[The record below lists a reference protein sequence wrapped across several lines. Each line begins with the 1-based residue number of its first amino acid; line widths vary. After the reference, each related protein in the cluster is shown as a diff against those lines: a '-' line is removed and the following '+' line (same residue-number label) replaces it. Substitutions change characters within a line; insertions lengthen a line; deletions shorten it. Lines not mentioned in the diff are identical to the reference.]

1 MAVVDVVQTTVK
13 TTIDGP
19 GRLDA
24 VVRRVLCIP
33 EGGATVSTAQA
44 QRAFSFAM
52 ALSGL
57 RCLLSYVVLPFVL
70 PLAGVATGAAPAIGV
85 PIALLALV
93 FDVRGIRRFWLADN
107 SHRWAMT
114 ALYLAVM
121 VLVTVLLVGD
131 LVSLAR

>member
-1 MAVVDVVQTTVK
+1 
-13 TTIDGP
+13 
-19 GRLDA
+19 
-24 VVRRVLCIP
+24 
-33 EGGATVSTAQA
+33 
-44 QRAFSFAM
+44 M